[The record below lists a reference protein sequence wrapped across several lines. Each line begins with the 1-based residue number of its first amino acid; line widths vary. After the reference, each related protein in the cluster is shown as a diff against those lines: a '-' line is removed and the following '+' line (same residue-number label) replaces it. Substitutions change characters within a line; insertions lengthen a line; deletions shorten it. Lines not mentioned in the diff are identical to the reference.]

1 MRGWLGG
8 YLCPMSTRD
17 RIIHSATVLFWRDG
31 YNAVSVD
38 AICEAAG
45 RPKGSFYHAFSSKE
59 ELLIATIKSLWAD
72 NRKEILSCYDGEGD
86 FEEKFNRHLEW
97 FGMNQRRLLA
107 KMRFVPGN
115 YNMALEI
122 GALPSALK
130 EIKRCRADHAEIM
143 LRSVSQ
149 FTGLSPEDDMAK
161 WLTMAVDRFVHGAM
175 IDARAE
181 NSLDPFSTLPESIL
195 ALLRLVPSAVP
206 DSPRGGALPGKRTA
220 AGREAPRRAAARAA
234 LTK

>member
-1 MRGWLGG
+1 
-8 YLCPMSTRD
+8 MSTRD
-17 RIIHSATVLFWRDG
+17 RIIRSATVLFWRHG

-38 AICEAAG
+38 AICEAAE

-59 ELLIATIKSLWAD
+59 ELLIATITSLWAD
-72 NRKEILSCYDGEGD
+72 MRKEILSSYDGEGD
-86 FEEKFNRHLEW
+86 FEEKFKRHLEW

-107 KMRFVPGN
+107 KMGFVPGN
-115 YNMALEI
+115 FNMALEI
-122 GALPSALK
+122 GTLPSALK
-130 EIKRCRADHAEIM
+130 EVKRCRDDHAEIM
-143 LRSVSQ
+143 LKSVSQ

-195 ALLRLVPSAVP
+195 ALLRLVPPSEA
-206 DSPRGGALPGKRTA
+206 DYSPGGALPGKRTT
-220 AGREAPRRAAARAA
+220 AGRKAPRRTAARAA